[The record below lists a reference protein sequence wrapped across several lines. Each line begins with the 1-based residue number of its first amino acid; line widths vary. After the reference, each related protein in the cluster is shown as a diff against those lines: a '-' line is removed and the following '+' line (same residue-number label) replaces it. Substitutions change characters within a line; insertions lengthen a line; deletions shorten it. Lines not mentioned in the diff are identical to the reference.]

1 MIIFKSINKL
11 NKEVNFKAD
20 TGFVPTMGAL
30 HRGHISLIKRAKK
43 ESSKVIVSIFV
54 NPSQF
59 NKSNDFKKYPRN
71 INKDLIILKKLKVD
85 FVLIPSAKDI
95 FKNQRSMKIKISKND
110 KVLCAKFRPGHF
122 EGVLGVI
129 NQFLKK
135 IQSKRIYLGE
145 KDFQQIYLIKKFI
158 KNKFKIKV
166 CTCKTVR
173 GKGFLPLSSRN
184 NLLKK
189 NEIKKASLISQNIKK
204 FYFSIKSNFNNKHKI
219 FQVRNNLN
227 KMGVVIEYIEL
238 RNKNT
243 LSKKFNKRNF
253 KLFIAFYVNK
263 VRLIDNI

>member
-30 HRGHISLIKRAKK
+30 HRGHISLIKRAKT

-71 INKDLIILKKLKVD
+71 ISKDLIILKKLKVD

-158 KNKFKIKV
+158 KNKFKIK
-166 CTCKTVR
+166 
-173 GKGFLPLSSRN
+173 
-184 NLLKK
+184 
-189 NEIKKASLISQNIKK
+189 
-204 FYFSIKSNFNNKHKI
+204 
-219 FQVRNNLN
+219 
-227 KMGVVIEYIEL
+227 
-238 RNKNT
+238 
-243 LSKKFNKRNF
+243 
-253 KLFIAFYVNK
+253 
-263 VRLIDNI
+263 

>member
-1 MIIFKSINKL
+1 
-11 NKEVNFKAD
+11 
-20 TGFVPTMGAL
+20 
-30 HRGHISLIKRAKK
+30 
-43 ESSKVIVSIFV
+43 
-54 NPSQF
+54 
-59 NKSNDFKKYPRN
+59 
-71 INKDLIILKKLKVD
+71 
-85 FVLIPSAKDI
+85 
-95 FKNQRSMKIKISKND
+95 MKIKISKND

-166 CTCKTVR
+166 CACQTVR

-204 FYFSIKSNFNNKHKI
+204 FYFSIKGNFNNKHKI

-227 KMGVVIEYIEL
+227 KMGVVIEYFEL

-243 LSKKFNKRNF
+243 LSNKFNKRNF

>member
-71 INKDLIILKKLKVD
+71 ISKDLIILKKLKVD

-122 EGVLGVI
+122 EGVLRVI
-129 NQFLKK
+129 NQYLIRLKVQK
-135 IQSKRIYLGE
+135 IFLGE
-145 KDFQQIYLIKKFI
+145 KDYQQL
-158 KNKFKIKV
+158 KIISNFVRKRFNV
-166 CTCKTVR
+166 KIVACKTIR
-173 GKGFLPLSSRN
+173 YKNTFALSNGDKSTNFLTLLSSNCFLSGSNKILKTSSASSLHTSTTLPLWYR
-184 NLLKK
+184 
-189 NEIKKASLISQNIKK
+189 A
-204 FYFSIKSNFNNKHKI
+204 
-219 FQVRNNLN
+219 
-227 KMGVVIEYIEL
+227 
-238 RNKNT
+238 
-243 LSKKFNKRNF
+243 
-253 KLFIAFYVNK
+253 
-263 VRLIDNI
+263 